1 MNIPETDSKNLGD
14 LSSLLDEA
22 DNGASGEPM
31 TLHRR
36 GHWFKSSIAHQG
48 TQSAVG
54 IRLAYLHVPVQ
65 HF

>member
-14 LSSLLDEA
+14 LFSLLDEA

-36 GHWFKSSIAHQG
+36 GHRFKS
-48 TQSAVG
+48 G
-54 IRLAYLHVPVQ
+54 IVH
-65 HF
+65 HNITSK